1 LDAGDIRPAAATYW
15 EVSLQDNSIRARK
28 VLRLHQLPN
37 FLGLQRSQINE
48 LVKVGL
54 LHPFKPYPSAR
65 AQVVLED
72 EIIELQKTGMAAAK
86 ATAVA
91 AEPASLTKANKHEP
105 TPEPRR
111 MRKPARATAVEPTL
125 TA

>member
-1 LDAGDIRPAAATYW
+1 
-15 EVSLQDNSIRARK
+15 LQDNSIRARK
-28 VLRLHQLPN
+28 VLRLHRLPN

-48 LVKVGL
+48 LVKAGL

-72 EIIELQKTGMAAAK
+72 EIIGLQKTGMEVAAK
-86 ATAVA
+86 ATTVA
-91 AEPASLTKANKHEP
+91 AEPASLAKANKHEP

-111 MRKPARATAVEPTL
+111 KRKPARATAVEPTL

>member
-1 LDAGDIRPAAATYW
+1 
-15 EVSLQDNSIRARK
+15 LQDNSIRARK

-72 EIIELQKTGMAAAK
+72 EIVELQKTGMEAAAK
-86 ATAVA
+86 
-91 AEPASLTKANKHEP
+91 P
-105 TPEPRR
+105 TPVEAVTPAPPVPVRR
-111 MRKPARATAVEPTL
+111 KRGRKAAAGEHTL
-125 TA
+125 TT

>member
-1 LDAGDIRPAAATYW
+1 M
-15 EVSLQDNSIRARK
+15 QDNSIRAHK
-28 VLRLHQLPN
+28 VLRLHRLPN

-48 LVKVGL
+48 LVKAGL

-72 EIIELQKTGMAAAK
+72 EIIGLQKTGMEVAAK
-86 ATAVA
+86 ATTVA
-91 AEPASLTKANKHEP
+91 AEPASLANKHEP

-111 MRKPARATAVEPTL
+111 KRKPARATAVEPTL